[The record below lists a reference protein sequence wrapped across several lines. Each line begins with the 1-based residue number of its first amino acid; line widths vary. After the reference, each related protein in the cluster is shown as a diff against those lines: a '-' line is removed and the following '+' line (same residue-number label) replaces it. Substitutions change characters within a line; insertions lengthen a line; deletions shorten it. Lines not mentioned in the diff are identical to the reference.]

1 MAKWIQVR
9 VAILRAAVR
18 VAMLGATVP
27 IKHTPLIAQ
36 YLGVKQKVPDAILF
50 FRLGDFYE
58 MFFEDAEIGARILDI
73 QLTSRSKDGVP
84 LCGVPYNS
92 AEPYI
97 AKLLKAGYKVAI
109 CEQSSAEHARPRPH
123 GAGGRSTLSAGGAD
137 DGNEEG
143 IFANSRLQLTSP
155 IDAQTSSRGLMA
167 RQVVRVITPGTV
179 GEEMVLV
186 ADQKN
191 FLLALAPDGDGCALA
206 AVDVS
211 TGEFLATRLAIP
223 LAREEIARLAPREIL
238 VPQDSP
244 RLRAILENL
253 KLTTSELHQSAYE
266 TAHARDVLARRFGTA
281 CDALE
286 PALAAAA
293 GAAINYLEQNFGLDL
308 AHLRPPRMY
317 HAAEYMLV
325 DETSRQH
332 LELISSSDGTRAGS
346 LLSVLDETLTPV
358 GTRTLC
364 NWVVY
369 PLMDLDA
376 IRARHDA
383 VEELFDSDLSGAVAE
398 ALRRIGDLER
408 LGGRIGS
415 LRASPRDILKL
426 ARALEAAAVLKRMM
440 ARSRC
445 GLLQALASR
454 LTPQPGLVAQ
464 IDATLSDEPPTNP
477 RDGNTIRTGFSAE
490 VDELRSLALDARGV
504 IARLEA
510 SERER
515 THISSLKIRY
525 NQVFGYYIEVT
536 KPNVERVPPDY
547 ERKQTLVGAERF
559 TTATLKA
566 LEHKILSAES
576 GLKELESRLFI
587 GLLRQLTAQSSA
599 ILETASAVGEF
610 DALRSLALVAR
621 RRGYVRPQM
630 DSGLSIVV
638 REGRHPVLETAMK
651 TSEFVPNDLSADPNQ
666 HQLLLLTGP
675 NMAGKSTYL
684 RQVALT
690 AIMAQMG
697 SFVPATEARMGLTD
711 RVLTRIGARDELRRG
726 ESTFMVE
733 MRETARL
740 LQGLSE
746 RSLLLL
752 DEVGRGTSTFDGL
765 AIAWAVAE
773 YLHDSTSAKVLF
785 ATHFHELT
793 ELARER
799 PRVKNLSMA
808 VREWGD
814 EVIFLRR
821 VVDGAASRSYGI
833 EVARLAGL
841 PSTVIARARQILNN
855 LEQGEFDESG
865 MARLAHSSGGE
876 PGTAQMSLFAPLES
890 RIISE
895 LRSVDVDRMTPV
907 DALNT
912 LASLVVRLRQGRRET

>member
-1 MAKWIQVR
+1 
-9 VAILRAAVR
+9 
-18 VAMLGATVP
+18 MLGARVT

-58 MFFEDAEIGARILDI
+58 MFFEDAEIGARVLDI

-84 LCGVPYNS
+84 LCGVPYHS

-97 AKLLKAGYKVAI
+97 AKLLKAGHKVAI
-109 CEQSSAEHARPRPH
+109 CEQSGAESGYRGEDR
-123 GAGGRSTLSAGGAD
+123 R
-137 DGNEEG
+137 
-143 IFANSRLQLTSP
+143 QLTAP
-155 IDAQTSSRGLMA
+155 DEGHAAVRGLMP

-191 FLLALAPDGDGCALA
+191 FLVALAPDGDGCALA

-211 TGEFLATRLAIP
+211 TGEFLATGLASP
-223 LAREEIARLAPREIL
+223 LGAREEIARIAPREIII
-238 VPQDSP
+238 PQDAP
-244 RLRAILENL
+244 WLRSILENL
-253 KLTTSELHQSAYE
+253 RLTITELDQSAYE
-266 TAHARDVLARRFGTA
+266 IQRVREILVRRFGTA
-281 CDALE
+281 CDGLE
-286 PALAAAA
+286 PALAVAA
-293 GAAINYLEQNFGLDL
+293 GTAVTYLEQNFGLDL
-308 AHLRPPRMY
+308 AHLRLPRVY
-317 HAAEYMLV
+317 HAAQYMLV
-325 DETSRQH
+325 DETSRLH
-332 LELISSSDGTRAGS
+332 LELTSSSDGTRSGS

-358 GTRTLC
+358 GARTLS
-364 NWVVY
+364 NWIVY
-369 PLMDLDA
+369 PLMDLEA

-408 LGGRIGS
+408 LGGRVGS
-415 LRASPRDILKL
+415 LRASPRDVLKL
-426 ARALEAAAVLKRMM
+426 ARALEAAATLQRLT
-440 ARSRC
+440 ARDRSE
-445 GLLQALASR
+445 LLQAIATR
-454 LTPQPGLVAQ
+454 LTPQPGLVTQ
-464 IDATLSDEPPTNP
+464 IDATLSDEPPINP
-477 RDGNTIRTGFSAE
+477 RDGNTIRAGFSAD

-515 THISSLKIRY
+515 TQIPSLKIRY

-536 KPNVERVPPDY
+536 KANLERVPPDY
-547 ERKQTLVGAERF
+547 ERKQTLAGAERF
-559 TTATLKA
+559 TTTALTA

-576 GLKELESRLFI
+576 GLKELESQLFTKV
-587 GLLRQLTAQSSA
+587 LRELATHSAA
-599 ILETASAVGEF
+599 ILATAAAVGEF

-630 DSGLSIVV
+630 DSGLAIVV
-638 REGRHPVLETAMK
+638 RDGRHPVLETGMK
-651 TSEFVPNDLSADPNQ
+651 TGEFVPNDLNVDTAER
-666 HQLLLLTGP
+666 QLLLLTGP

-684 RQVALT
+684 RQVALIV
-690 AIMAQMG
+690 IMAQMG
-697 SFVPATEARMGLTD
+697 SFVPATEARIGLTD

-733 MRETARL
+733 MRESARL
-740 LQGLSE
+740 LQRLTD

-773 YLHDSTSAKVLF
+773 YLHDSTRAKVLF

-793 ELARER
+793 ELARGR

-821 VVDGAASRSYGI
+821 VVEGAASRSYGI

-841 PSTVIARARQILNN
+841 PRTIIARARQILNN
-855 LEQGEFDESG
+855 LEQGEFDETG
-865 MARLAHSSGGE
+865 MARLARSNGGQR
-876 PGTAQMSLFAPLES
+876 GAAQMSLFAPPES
-890 RIISE
+890 RIIEE
-895 LRSVDVDRMTPV
+895 LRAVDLDHMTPV

-912 LASLVVRLRQGRRET
+912 LAMLLVRLRQGGREG

>member
-1 MAKWIQVR
+1 MR
-9 VAILRAAVR
+9 L
-18 VAMLGATVP
+18 AMLGGTVT

-58 MFFEDAEIGARILDI
+58 MFFEDAEIGARLLDI

-84 LCGVPYNS
+84 LCGVPYHS

-97 AKLLKAGYKVAI
+97 AKLLKAGHKVAI
-109 CEQSSAEHARPRPH
+109 CEQSGAESSYRSDARFQ
-123 GAGGRSTLSAGGAD
+123 LSAPDNGQA
-137 DGNEEG
+137 
-143 IFANSRLQLTSP
+143 AV
-155 IDAQTSSRGLMA
+155 RGLMP

-211 TGEFLATRLAIP
+211 TGEFLATRLAMP
-223 LAREEIARLAPREIL
+223 FAREEITRLGPREIL
-238 VPQDSP
+238 VPQGAAQ
-244 RLRAILENL
+244 LRPILENL
-253 KLTTSELHQSAYE
+253 KMTITDLAESAYE
-266 TAHARDVLARRFGTA
+266 LQQGREVLGRRFGTA
-281 CDALE
+281 CDGMG
-286 PALAAAA
+286 PALTAAAV
-293 GAAINYLEQNFGLDL
+293 AALTYLEQNFGLDL
-308 AHLRPPRMY
+308 GHLRPPRLY
-317 HAAEYMLV
+317 RAAEYMLV
-325 DETSRQH
+325 DETSRLH
-332 LELISSSDGTRAGS
+332 LELTSSSDGTREGS
-346 LLSVLDETLTPV
+346 LLSVLDETLTPI
-358 GTRTLC
+358 GARILA
-364 NWVVY
+364 NWIVY
-369 PLMDLDA
+369 PLIDLEE

-398 ALRRIGDLER
+398 TLKRIGDLER

-415 LRASPRDILKL
+415 LRASPRDVLRL
-426 ARALEAAAVLKRMM
+426 GRALEAAAALKRLTMQ
-440 ARSRC
+440 ARC
-445 GLLQALASR
+445 ELLQALAGR
-454 LTPQPGLVAQ
+454 LAPELDLVTQ
-464 IDATLSDEPPTNP
+464 IDATLSDEPPVNP
-477 RDGNTIRTGFSAE
+477 RDGNTIRAGFSAE
-490 VDELRSLALDARGV
+490 VDELRSLALNARGV

-515 THISSLKIRY
+515 TRIPSLKIRY

-536 KPNVERVPPDY
+536 KPNLERVPPDY

-559 TTATLKA
+559 TTAALKA

-576 GLKELESRLFI
+576 GLKELESQIFI
-587 GLLRQLTAQSSA
+587 KLLRELAAHSA
-599 ILETASAVGEF
+599 TILETAAAVGEF

-621 RRGYVRPQM
+621 RRGYVRPHM
-630 DSGLSIVV
+630 DSGVAIMV
-638 REGRHPVLETAMK
+638 RDGRHPVLETGMK
-651 TSEFVPNDLSADPNQ
+651 AGEFVPNDLNADPNER
-666 HQLLLLTGP
+666 QLLLITGP

-684 RQVALT
+684 RQVAL
-690 AIMAQMG
+690 IVLMAQMG
-697 SFVPATEARMGLTD
+697 SFVPATEARIGLTD

-733 MRETARL
+733 MRESARL
-740 LQGLSE
+740 LQGLTE

-773 YLHDSTSAKVLF
+773 YLHDSTRAKVLF

-808 VREWGD
+808 VREWGG
-814 EVIFLRR
+814 EVIFLRS
-821 VVDGAASRSYGI
+821 VVEGAVSRSYGI

-841 PSTVIARARQILNN
+841 PPTIIARARQILDN
-855 LEQGEFDESG
+855 LEQGEFDETG
-865 MARLAHSSGGE
+865 MARLAHS
-876 PGTAQMSLFAPLES
+876 PGRHDAPQMSLFAPLES
-890 RIISE
+890 RIIDE
-895 LRSVDVDRMTPV
+895 LRALDVDRMTPV
-907 DALNT
+907 DALNA
-912 LASLVVRLRQGRRET
+912 LATMVVRLREGSGRG

>member
-1 MAKWIQVR
+1 MR
-9 VAILRAAVR
+9 L
-18 VAMLGATVP
+18 AMLGARVT

-58 MFFEDAEIGARILDI
+58 MFFEDAEIGARVLDI

-84 LCGVPYNS
+84 LCGVPYHS

-97 AKLLKAGYKVAI
+97 AKLLKAGHKVAI
-109 CEQSSAEHARPRPH
+109 CEQSGAESGYRGEDR
-123 GAGGRSTLSAGGAD
+123 R
-137 DGNEEG
+137 
-143 IFANSRLQLTSP
+143 QLTAP
-155 IDAQTSSRGLMA
+155 DEGHAAVRGLMP

-191 FLLALAPDGDGCALA
+191 FLVALAPDGDGCALA

-211 TGEFLATRLAIP
+211 TGEFLATGLASP
-223 LAREEIARLAPREIL
+223 LGAREEIARIAPREIII
-238 VPQDSP
+238 PQDAP
-244 RLRAILENL
+244 WLRSILENL
-253 KLTTSELHQSAYE
+253 RLTITELDQSAYE
-266 TAHARDVLARRFGTA
+266 IQRVREILVRRFGTA
-281 CDALE
+281 CDGLE
-286 PALAAAA
+286 PALAVAA
-293 GAAINYLEQNFGLDL
+293 GTAVTYLEQNFGLDL
-308 AHLRPPRMY
+308 AHLRLPRVY
-317 HAAEYMLV
+317 HAAQYMLV
-325 DETSRQH
+325 DETSRLH
-332 LELISSSDGTRAGS
+332 LELTSSSDGTRSGS

-358 GTRTLC
+358 GARTLS
-364 NWVVY
+364 NWIVY
-369 PLMDLDA
+369 PLMDLEA

-408 LGGRIGS
+408 LGGRVGS
-415 LRASPRDILKL
+415 LRASPRDVLKL
-426 ARALEAAAVLKRMM
+426 ARALEAAATLQRLT
-440 ARSRC
+440 ARDRSE
-445 GLLQALASR
+445 LLQAIATR
-454 LTPQPGLVAQ
+454 LTPQPGLVTQ
-464 IDATLSDEPPTNP
+464 IDATLSDEPPINP
-477 RDGNTIRTGFSAE
+477 RDGNTIRAGFSAD

-515 THISSLKIRY
+515 TQIPSLKIRY

-536 KPNVERVPPDY
+536 KANLERVPPDY
-547 ERKQTLVGAERF
+547 ERKQTLAGAERF
-559 TTATLKA
+559 TTTALTA

-576 GLKELESRLFI
+576 GLKELESQLFTKV
-587 GLLRQLTAQSSA
+587 LRELATHSAA
-599 ILETASAVGEF
+599 ILATAAAVGEF

-630 DSGLSIVV
+630 DSGLAIVV
-638 REGRHPVLETAMK
+638 RDGRHPVLETGMK
-651 TSEFVPNDLSADPNQ
+651 TGEFVPNDLNVDTAER
-666 HQLLLLTGP
+666 QLLLLTGP

-684 RQVALT
+684 RQVALIV
-690 AIMAQMG
+690 IMAQMG
-697 SFVPATEARMGLTD
+697 SFVPATEARIGLTD

-733 MRETARL
+733 MRESARL
-740 LQGLSE
+740 LQRLTD

-773 YLHDSTSAKVLF
+773 YLHDSTRAKVLF

-793 ELARER
+793 ELARGR

-821 VVDGAASRSYGI
+821 VVEGAASRSYGI

-841 PSTVIARARQILNN
+841 PRTIIARARQILNN
-855 LEQGEFDESG
+855 LEQGEFDETG
-865 MARLAHSSGGE
+865 MARLARSNGGQR
-876 PGTAQMSLFAPLES
+876 GAAQMSLFAPPES
-890 RIISE
+890 RIIEE
-895 LRSVDVDRMTPV
+895 LRAVDLDHMTPV

-912 LASLVVRLRQGRRET
+912 LAMLLVRLRQGGREG